1 MKSAGSHFGQGN
13 YRSSIL
19 ATETV
24 EDEGRNETI
33 DVLSTIEKETIARFL
48 GLGNRAA
55 DLGKKSLLD
64 KIAVG
69 RFELD
74 YEGISNFQDAV
85 RMGSGQAI
93 LEAIARDP
101 AGTLNLCRKFHAGDK
116 KLYEKTLDEDTLKRH
131 GEEFEPL
138 YVRYKLHFKM
148 MIDRLETIVKWRAKE
163 KEIESYGVKVTG
175 DRATDLGIV
184 TPPLSLD
191 NTPPKAFLGAWG
203 STFVRFVAALKARG
217 VAHEDAVDNASK
229 RLTVQIESISE
240 SASNSMIADAS
251 MMLAFA
257 GSWVGCGMPIIQP
270 SHKLAASLMAT
281 SLPKEHVPD
290 VIVPWPYF
298 LVEIPDG
305 LLPGVGALLSY
316 VGLSLF
322 DDQQNSDKPQYVVIV
337 LSKRH
342 SRPTLFRLDDLSHL
356 SEYDPFN
363 SDVRDPEVERIVQLL
378 GRLLLGAMIEID
390 DESFKQRIER
400 GPSSSALDHEH
411 RKGKVPS
418 TWNFIVKRDVKVD
431 VRSYVREY
439 AEKGGR
445 GLSVQCLVR
454 GHRKRQPYGPKGSL
468 RKWVHIEPYWKGPE
482 NAPIALRK
490 HKVNE
495 QT

>member
-1 MKSAGSHFGQGN
+1 MKSAGSHFGQGT

-24 EDEGRNETI
+24 EDEGRGDAIGE
-33 DVLSTIEKETIARFL
+33 LSTIEKETIARFL

-55 DLGKKSLLD
+55 DLGKKLLLD

-69 RFELD
+69 RFDLD
-74 YEGISNFQDAV
+74 YDGISNFREAV
-85 RMGSGQAI
+85 RMGSGRAI
-93 LEAIARDP
+93 LEVIDRDP
-101 AGTLNLCRKFHAGDK
+101 AGTLNLCRKFHSGDK

-131 GEEFEPL
+131 GEDFEPL

-148 MIDRLETIVKWRAKE
+148 MIDRLEDIVAYRMKE
-163 KEIESYGVKVTG
+163 KEIESYGVKLMG

-217 VAHEDAVDNASK
+217 VAHDDAVANAFD
-229 RLTVQIESISE
+229 RLSTQIESISE
-240 SASNSMIADAS
+240 NAPSNVTDAS
-251 MMLAFA
+251 TMLAFA

-290 VIVPWPYF
+290 VVVPWPHF

-305 LLPGVGALLSY
+305 LFHGVGALLSY
-316 VGLSLF
+316 VGLTLF
-322 DDQQNSDKPQYVVIV
+322 NDERNSGSPQYVVVV

-342 SRPTLFRLDDLSHL
+342 SRPTVFRLDDLSSL
-356 SEYDPFN
+356 SEYDPFD
-363 SDVRDPEVERIVQLL
+363 SDARDPEVERIIQLL
-378 GRLLLGAMIEID
+378 GRLLLGAMIELD
-390 DESFKQRIER
+390 DETFKQRIER

-445 GLSVQCLVR
+445 SLSVQCLVR

-482 NAPIALRK
+482 NAPIVLRK
-490 HKVNE
+490 HKVNG